1 MTDYIAIIFA
11 RGGSK
16 GIPGKNLLDLN
27 GKPLVAWSIESAKK
41 INKISRIIVSTDS
54 EEIAEVALKFGAEIP
69 FLRPS
74 ELSLDKSSEWGAWQH
89 AVRYLRDK
97 DPNLSSGFISLP
109 PTSPLRSIED
119 IQSALNL
126 YESGDFDIILSYTKT
141 NKNPY
146 FNMIKKNEFNSSI
159 HLAGKLN
166 TPIFRRQ
173 DAPEMFELTT
183 SVYVTNFDY
192 IINNNQIFSG
202 KVGGIEVPRIRSID
216 IDDFLDFEVCK
227 TIINSHNLDQNE

>member
-27 GKPLVAWSIESAKK
+27 GKPLVAWSIESAK

-74 ELSLDKSSEWGAWQH
+74 ELSLDKVQVGSLAACSKIPW
-89 AVRYLRDK
+89 DK

-119 IQSALNL
+119 IQS
-126 YESGDFDIILSYTKT
+126 
-141 NKNPY
+141 
-146 FNMIKKNEFNSSI
+146 
-159 HLAGKLN
+159 H
-166 TPIFRRQ
+166 
-173 DAPEMFELTT
+173 
-183 SVYVTNFDY
+183 
-192 IINNNQIFSG
+192 
-202 KVGGIEVPRIRSID
+202 
-216 IDDFLDFEVCK
+216 
-227 TIINSHNLDQNE
+227 